1 MNFRLLYI
9 LCFFT
14 SIFTSCENDKKPE
27 STSAFFGG
35 KIVNP
40 YSSYIVLSKSRKVI
54 DTIRLDEKNRFA
66 YKIKNVKSG
75 LYQFFDG
82 KELQTVLIQPN
93 DSLLLRLNTYDFDE
107 SLVYSGIGA
116 KENNFLMELFLLNEE
131 DEKNTLALSQLM
143 PEAFEQRLNALRDD
157 KLKKLERF
165 KAKYKTTALFDK
177 LVEGNINYKHYSSKE
192 VYPIA
197 NYSKSEKHML
207 EILPEDFYSYRDDIN
222 YNDDILKDYP
232 AYTSFLRFHFNTL
245 ALEEHF
251 KHSSDTNYNELSLEY
266 NLDKL
271 RIIDEKVKNKSIK
284 NRLLYSATM
293 RFINNSHKTEE
304 YCSILNSFIEKS
316 SNKKQITRAQN
327 VVRSYQRLK
336 PGNKIPNITLLNT
349 SDKELDLI
357 SLIKKPTVIYF
368 WTKTNKNHITTSHKR
383 IKELNAKYPEV
394 EYIAINIDSISYA
407 NQKKVLNHFDL
418 RIHNEYR
425 LKSPSNAIDSL
436 SIKPINNVY
445 IVNKKSEIVNPKAN
459 IFTIQFEQELLEV
472 INH

>member
-1 MNFRLLYI
+1 MKIKLLYI
-9 LCFFT
+9 LCCFT
-14 SIFTSCENDKKPE
+14 TVFTSCKNDKDTNG
-27 STSAFFGG
+27 TSAFFGG

-40 YSSYIVLSKSRKVI
+40 YSNYIVLSKSRKVL
-54 DTIRLDEKNRFA
+54 DTIKLDEKNRFA
-66 YKIKNVKSG
+66 YKIDKAEPG
-75 LYQFFDG
+75 LYTFYDG

-157 KLKKLERF
+157 KLKKLAKF
-165 KAKYKTTALFDK
+165 KSKYETSTLFDK
-177 LVEGNINYKHYSSKE
+177 LVQGNINYKYYSSKE

-197 NYSKSEKHML
+197 NYSKTEKHML
-207 EILPEDFYSYRDDIN
+207 EILPEDFYSYRSDIN
-222 YNDDILKDYP
+222 YNDDVLKDYP
-232 AYTSFLRFHFNTL
+232 AYSSFLGFHFNTL
-245 ALEEHF
+245 ALQEHF
-251 KHSSDTNYNELSLEY
+251 KESDDSIYNELSLDY
-266 NLDKL
+266 NLKKL
-271 RIIDEKVKNKSIK
+271 KIIDEKVKNKSIK
-284 NRLLYSATM
+284 NRLLYAATM

-349 SDKELDLI
+349 NNKELGLSSI
-357 SLIKKPTVIYF
+357 ITKPTVIYF

-418 RIHNEYR
+418 RVHNEYR
-425 LKSPSNAIDSL
+425 LKSPSHAVDSL
-436 SIKPINNVY
+436 SIKPINNVF